1 LRDWVPPVTVLRPTV
16 LAAVA
21 FAGILLGASL
31 PTTNAHPHNFENRG
45 ELCGVAPGAYSP
57 HGHSDTDGH
66 AHWHHVA
73 PAAAAHDHWDP
84 ATQTAK
90 TYPAGHD
97 HPWWHTAA
105 ATSAHDHF
113 NADPAVFA
121 FQTHAVGHGH
131 ASPLHDPCLQTR
143 MDYPYYLDAAEIP
156 LDEVEPP
163 LVALDPLA
171 TLYPAPGAGRSRVY
185 AGGEA
190 YEFPVKLSD
199 WKVVQNF
206 VVSSD
211 LQAAGMGFPGDGSRQ
226 NPYIV
231 QGYIV
236 KGNMVFKDTS
246 KCFVVKN
253 NVVVNRVIPGRPI
266 VDLPDIPLEEVFN
279 FTWEKLNTTLGQVDN
294 TVNGTLQAVRQVLN
308 GNPLVSLDALASG
321 YQKASLQ
328 AQEMRNG
335 ANAQKATEDTAQA
348 ARDTAKAA
356 MEQERADWDAQ
367 DADWEARLA
376 AWQATLDQYAR
387 DYFIVLQET
396 ERLADD
402 FETYANQY
410 TTPVQPTRGHSTY
423 VDYANSIVSDLSSID
438 GAFVPYQQEDTQPS
452 TDNVEG
458 WIAGNPPP
466 QNPPPGWPGTAQ
478 DWQYEVQAYSGFQ
491 DGITALIAGY
501 WDLRDTAPSLAAYN
515 QFLADKA
522 AFEANYTAFLGEL
535 DAFMDQYA
543 EDLAAYQR
551 FLQWHA
557 WVVSFTQSVF
567 TEVNAFL
574 AQAAQF
580 DFQYKGVR
588 GSKLFNTL
596 EELFRWVIKL
606 LLNILD
612 GLDINEP
619 ARNTGQLTF
628 DWNGQCVHAYNN
640 VAYDLRVN
648 QNNDRTG
655 FATGG
660 ILEQNR
666 FYTIGQIRHY
676 DGIFRNNEVG
686 NRAFLHQLVKPG
698 VVPLASSARAINN
711 DGANQGWYYGNTIYG
726 NVDLDFHGHHH
737 SPGFFAPQSHYHG
750 STRSIA
756 YMQTATG
763 TCTGTQASVNSQRA
777 TGPHKDYPS
786 DNDVHAFHNVVV
798 AQADPA
804 GCLPHFDH
812 GKRWTSVFF
821 NDNLVIDPNGVG
833 LRFEDQAHRA
843 DDEQA
848 NSENMRELK
857 KPHYHQK
864 WVQMER
870 NTIVGKMFVDILNAQ
885 GTLLWNDNWAAV
897 AKSSGPARTQEALG
911 HPGAEI
917 VTSHPYRN
925 DAWLDIQDNTILVT
939 QSQGVLVSDAE
950 DLTLMQLKD
959 NRGFAFPKAYTL
971 TPALDTPAEFLDW
984 LEGLQGA
991 TTADIASA
999 IDGIGGQDRG
1009 VQSLATLANLRD
1021 RFRVEHCGNT
1031 VDGLDFAITAKDRI
1045 YNDSYSII
1053 QACSEGTA
1061 GPNDI
1066 AYTLYVPPPTRCT
1079 EEYRDFASG
1088 TDDFYVSEYAFDVTD
1103 TAAPAAVCPYLTPP
1117 VPPPGPAA
1125 VADPVQ
1131 YANDASASAVAYV
1144 MGLI

>member
-1 LRDWVPPVTVLRPTV
+1 MTVLRPTA
-16 LAAVA
+16 LAAIA
-21 FAGILLGASL
+21 FAGILLVSSL
-31 PTTNAHPHNFENRG
+31 PTTNAHTWNFEDRA

-57 HGHSDTDGH
+57 HGHGDTDGH
-66 AHWHHVA
+66 AHWHHT
-73 PAAAAHDHWDP
+73 AAAATGHNH
-84 ATQTAK
+84 ANMQTGAPEW
-90 TYPAGHD
+90 YAAGH
-97 HPWWHTAA
+97 
-105 ATSAHDHF
+105 
-113 NADPAVFA
+113 
-121 FQTHAVGHGH
+121 THSTVV
-131 ASPLHDPCLQTR
+131 HDPCLQTR

-171 TLYPAPGAGRSRVY
+171 TLYPAPESGRSRVY

-190 YEFPVKLSD
+190 YEFPVNLSD

-206 VVSSD
+206 VVSGD

-226 NPYIV
+226 NPYVV

-279 FTWEKLNTTLGQVDN
+279 FTWEKLNETLGLVDD
-294 TVNGTLQAVRQVLN
+294 TVNGTLQAVREVLN
-308 GNPLVSLDALASG
+308 SNPLVSLDALAPG

-335 ANAQKATEDTAQA
+335 ANAQKATEDAQKA
-348 ARDTAKAA
+348 AREAAKAA
-356 MEQERADWDAQ
+356 LDLELADWEAL
-367 DADWEARLA
+367 DADWNARLA
-376 AWQATLDQYAR
+376 AWEADLDQYAQ
-387 DYFIVLQET
+387 DYFIILQET

-402 FETYANQY
+402 FETYASQY
-410 TTPVQPTRGHSTY
+410 TTPVQPTRSHSAY
-423 VDYANSIVSDLSSID
+423 VDYASQAVSDLYNID
-438 GAFVPYQQEDTQPS
+438 GAFVPYQQDDNLPS

-458 WIAGNPPP
+458 WIDGNPPP
-466 QNPPPGWPGTAQ
+466 STPPPGWSGTAQ
-478 DWQYEVQAYSGFQ
+478 DWQYEMQVYPGFQ

-501 WDLRDTAPSLAAYN
+501 WDLREAAPSLDAYE

-522 AFEANYTAFLGEL
+522 AFELDFAAFVDDYE
-535 DAFMDQYA
+535 AFVAQYL
-543 EDLAAYQR
+543 EDNAAYQR

-557 WVVSFTQSVF
+557 WVMSFTQSVF
-567 TEVNAFL
+567 NEVNAFL

-580 DFQYKGVR
+580 DFQYKGLR

-619 ARNTGQLTF
+619 ARNTGQLTL

-686 NRAFLHQLVKPG
+686 NRAFLHQLVTPG
-698 VVPLASSARAINN
+698 VVPLATSARAINN

-750 STRSIA
+750 STRSVA

-763 TCTGTQASVNSQRA
+763 TCTGTYAGISPARA
-777 TGPHKDYPS
+777 TGPHKDHPS
-786 DNDVHAFHNVVV
+786 DNDVHAFHNVAV

-804 GCLPHFDH
+804 PGCLPHFDH

-848 NSENMRELK
+848 NSENMKELK
-857 KPHYHQK
+857 RPHYHQK

-870 NTIVGKMFVDILNAQ
+870 NTVVGKMFVDILNAQ

-897 AKSSGPARTQEALG
+897 ANAAGPARTQESLG

-925 DAWLDIQDNTILVT
+925 DAWVDIQDNTVLVT

-950 DLTLMQLKD
+950 DMTLMQLKD
-959 NRGFAFPKAYTL
+959 NRGFAFPQGYKL
-971 TPALDTPAEFLDW
+971 TASLDTPAEFLDW
-984 LEGLQGA
+984 LKGLQAAG
-991 TTADIASA
+991 TADIAA
-999 IDGIGGQDRG
+999 TIDGLGGQDRG
-1009 VQSLATLANLRD
+1009 VQSLATLSNLRD
-1021 RFRVEHCGNT
+1021 RFRVEHCGNA
-1031 VDGLDFAITAKDRI
+1031 VDGLDFAIRATDRI
-1045 YNDSYSII
+1045 FDDSYSVI
-1053 QACSEGTA
+1053 QACSAGTA

-1066 AYTLYVPPPTRCT
+1066 VYTPYVPPPPRCT
-1079 EEYRDFASG
+1079 AEYREFASG
-1088 TDDFYVSEYAFDVTD
+1088 TDDFYASEYAFDVTD
-1103 TAAPAAVCPYLTPP
+1103 TAAPAAACPYLTPP

-1131 YANDASASAVAYV
+1131 YANDASAAAVAYV